1 MMTVINELACSRSRR
16 DEVLNQELARRLAAG
31 KDTAGIKELI
41 DHLQDKNAD
50 IANDSIKT
58 IYEIGMIDPA
68 LIESY
73 AEDFVRLLTSRN
85 NRMVWG
91 AMITLSTIASRQAD
105 RLMAH
110 LDLIMKTTK
119 SGSVITTDNGIK
131 ILGLIGSV
139 RSDYREAVTPFLLEH
154 LRTCRPKEVPQH
166 AESAL
171 PAISKDNRDAFI
183 AVINARV
190 TDLTPGGLNRIKK
203 VLKKAGSV

>member
-1 MMTVINELACSRSRR
+1 MTVINELACSRSRR

-119 SGSVITTDNGIK
+119 NGSVITTDNGIK

>member
-1 MMTVINELACSRSRR
+1 MTVINELACSRSRR

-50 IANDSIKT
+50 IANDCIKT

-73 AEDFVRLLTSRN
+73 ADDFVRLLTSRN

-91 AMITLSTIASRQAD
+91 AMITLSTIAGRQAD

-119 SGSVITTDNGIK
+119 NGSVITTDNGIK

-139 RSDYREAVTPFLLEH
+139 RPDYREAVTPFLLEH